1 MKTYDEA
8 YTMRSR
14 HYQLLGEIGKLM
26 ADAFMEAD
34 RENQQNIAANAQRA
48 MTHYLI
54 ENRGYTLDQVAA
66 AILK

>member
-1 MKTYDEA
+1 MRTYDET

-26 ADAFMEAD
+26 ADAFMEGD
-34 RENQQNIAANAQRA
+34 MENQRYIAAHAQKA

-54 ENRGYTLDQVAA
+54 EQRGYTLEQVASA
-66 AILK
+66 LLK